1 MALLPVLSV
10 MTATPFGGY
19 PGCCYSTHC
28 PLRALFLTELQAG
41 MARIF
46 ALLRDRLELGLF
58 APVSVRCRGK
68 LKGSPLGFQH
78 MGAIAFWQA
87 YKHKPPQPK
96 PKRFARL

>member
-19 PGCCYSTHC
+19 LGCCYSTHC

-46 ALLRDRLELGLF
+46 ALLRDR
-58 APVSVRCRGK
+58 
-68 LKGSPLGFQH
+68 
-78 MGAIAFWQA
+78 
-87 YKHKPPQPK
+87 
-96 PKRFARL
+96 